1 MKLHIKYQKGIL
13 AMGFDLKTADR
24 VSESILDSIKRFPIS
39 SILSFIITIIT
50 ISILELKHLQIPTD
64 TYIALVVKQ
73 IAFVSSL
80 AYFYFQALDFI
91 LKSCW

>member
-50 ISILELKHLQIPTD
+50 YQ
-64 TYIALVVKQ
+64 
-73 IAFVSSL
+73 F
-80 AYFYFQALDFI
+80 
-91 LKSCW
+91 